1 MTPFADLPQQEQIAK
16 LKGRLKE
23 YSRKVYKKT
32 HTTKNLV
39 RSDTVCMRENSF
51 YVDTV
56 RDFRDRRYT
65 YKDKHKEWKGRQ
77 DKAQTAADIQA
88 CQEMV
93 VLYESLQLAHKCI
106 LNSFYGYV
114 MRKGAR
120 WYSMEMAGIVTY
132 TGAKIIREAREAVEK
147 IGRPLEL
154 DTDGIWCILPSSFPQ
169 NFTFST
175 STNKREFRFSY
186 PIMLL
191 NTKVADK
198 FTNDQYQT
206 LSKTKPKT
214 YDTRSECSI
223 LFEMDGPYKAI
234 VLPASREQDV
244 KLKKRYAVF
253 NKNGSIA
260 ELKGFE
266 IKRRGELKL
275 VKDFQ
280 AQVFAQFLKGAT
292 LEETYASVAA
302 VANHY
307 LDILDAQGSGMED
320 DELIDLITE
329 SANMSRKLSDYQKQ
343 RSCAITTA
351 KRLAEFLG
359 DQMVKEKGLACSFI
373 ISKKPAG
380 MMVTDRAI
388 PVAIFSTDAAIQR
401 RFLAQWLKTSTVF
414 SLRDIVDWDYY
425 RARLANSVQKIITI
439 PAALQKVLNPVPRI
453 PHPDWLTKSLRA
465 AEGQRAIT
473 DLFQRRDPNQATA
486 DQPDQSHADITDME
500 DVAGKPTKASRPIV
514 HSRKRYKDTF
524 GGDFQVNLF
533 HAEIGTRWSH
543 SHRCPTAKDP
553 PKRITKD
560 FLNTRN
566 LCGSTNVRNAK
577 RSEQVCQ
584 PHFTLCCYL

>member
-1 MTPFADLPQQEQIAK
+1 MVSFTDLPHADQVAK
-16 LKGRLKE
+16 IKGRLKE

-56 RDFRDRRYT
+56 RDFRDRRYI
-65 YKDKHKEWKGRQ
+65 YKGEHKTWKNRL
-77 DKAQTAADIQA
+77 DKAQTAAEIQE

-93 VLYESLQLAHKCI
+93 ILYESLQLAHKCI

-120 WYSMEMAGIVTY
+120 WYSMETAGIVTY

-147 IGRPLEL
+147 FGRPLEL
-154 DTDGIWCILPSSFPQ
+154 DTDGIWCIMPSSFPQ
-169 NFTFST
+169 NFTFT
-175 STNKREFRFSY
+175 TTNPKKKDFFFSY

-198 FTNDQYQT
+198 FTNDQYQV
-206 LSKTKPKT
+206 LSKTKAKT
-214 YDTRSECSI
+214 YETRSECSI

-234 VLPASREQDV
+234 VLPAAREQDV

-253 NKNGSIA
+253 NKNGTIA

-280 AQVFAQFLKGAT
+280 AQVFDKFLRGST
-292 LEETYASVAA
+292 LEETYASVAS

-307 LDILDAQGSGMED
+307 LDILDSKGSGMED

-329 SANMSRKLSDYQKQ
+329 SSNMSRKLADYEKQ

-359 DQMVKEKGLACSFI
+359 EQMVKEKGLACAFI

-380 MMVTDRAI
+380 TMVTERAV
-388 PVAIFSTDAAIQR
+388 PVAIFSTEAPVQR
-401 RFLAQWLKTSTVF
+401 RYLSQWLGANAVY

-425 RARLANSVQKIITI
+425 RARLTNSVQKIITI

-453 PHPDWLTKSLRA
+453 PHPEWLTKSLRA

-473 DLFQRRDPNQATA
+473 DHFQKKDPSAAQDTEASV
-486 DQPDQSHADITDME
+486 PDLEDM
-500 DVAGKPTKASRPIV
+500 AGKPAKVARPV
-514 HSRKRYKDTF
+514 AHSRKRYVLMHIHHPPRLLTF
-524 GGDFQVNLF
+524 PQEM
-533 HAEIGTRWSH
+533 A
-543 SHRCPTAKDP
+543 RC
-553 PKRITKD
+553 
-560 FLNTRN
+560 
-566 LCGSTNVRNAK
+566 
-577 RSEQVCQ
+577 
-584 PHFTLCCYL
+584 

>member
-1 MTPFADLPQQEQIAK
+1 MIPFADLPHADQVTKIK
-16 LKGRLKE
+16 TRLKD
-23 YSRKVYKKT
+23 YSKKVYKKT
-32 HTTKNLV
+32 HTTKNMV
-39 RSDTVCMRENSF
+39 RADTVCMRENSF

-56 RDFRDRRYT
+56 RDFRDRRYV
-65 YKDKHKEWKGRQ
+65 YKGEHKTWKNRF
-77 DKAQTAADIQA
+77 DKAQSAADIQE

-120 WYSMEMAGIVTY
+120 WYSMETAGIVTY
-132 TGAKIIREAREAVEK
+132 TGAKIIREARETVEK

-169 NFTFST
+169 NFTFT
-175 STNKREFRFSY
+175 TTNPKASKFHFSY

-191 NTKVADK
+191 NAKVADK
-198 FTNDQYQT
+198 FTNDQYQVQ
-206 LSKTKPKT
+206 SSSNRKE
-214 YDTRSECSI
+214 YEIRDECSI

-253 NKNGSIA
+253 NKNGTIA

-280 AQVFAQFLKGAT
+280 AQVFDKFLKGST

-307 LDILDAQGSGMED
+307 LDILDSMGSAMED
-320 DELIDLITE
+320 DELINLITE
-329 SANMSRKLSDYQKQ
+329 ASNMSRKLDDYEKQ

-359 DQMVKEKGLACSFI
+359 QEMIKEKGLACSYI

-380 MMVTDRAI
+380 TMVTDRAI
-388 PVAIFSTDAAIQR
+388 PVAIFSIEPIKQR
-401 RFLAQWLKTSTVF
+401 YFLAQWLKTNAST
-414 SLRDIVDWDYY
+414 SLALRDIIDWDYY
-425 RARLANSVQKIITI
+425 RSRLASTVQKIITI
-439 PAALQKVLNPVPRI
+439 PAALQKVPNPVPRV
-453 PHPDWLTKSLRA
+453 PHPDWLSKNIRMV
-465 AEGQRAIT
+465 EGQRAIT
-473 DLFQRRDPNQATA
+473 DIFQRRTDK
-486 DQPDQSHADITDME
+486 PDEAAVVDME
-500 DVAGKPTKASRPIV
+500 DVAGATQRVNRPVV
-514 HSRKRYKDTF
+514 HSRKR
-524 GGDFQVNLF
+524 
-533 HAEIGTRWSH
+533 HAQNSH
-543 SHRCPTAKDP
+543 S
-553 PKRITKD
+553 
-560 FLNTRN
+560 FLI
-566 LCGSTNVRNAK
+566 
-577 RSEQVCQ
+577 
-584 PHFTLCCYL
+584 F

>member
-1 MTPFADLPQQEQIAK
+1 MTFQEFSTGPQNRMVSFADLPHADQVTKIK
-16 LKGRLKE
+16 SRLKE

-56 RDFRDRRYT
+56 RDFRDRRYI
-65 YKDKHKEWKGRQ
+65 YKGEHKTWKTRL
-77 DKAQTAADIQA
+77 DRAQTATETQE

-93 VLYESLQLAHKCI
+93 ILYESLQLAHKCI

-120 WYSMEMAGIVTY
+120 WYSMETAGIVTY
-132 TGAKIIREAREAVEK
+132 TGAKIIREARETVEK

-169 NFTFST
+169 NFTFNT
-175 STNKREFRFSY
+175 TNPKKRSFFFSY

-206 LSKTKPKT
+206 LSGPKT
-214 YDTRSECSI
+214 YETKSECSI

-234 VLPASREQDV
+234 VLPAAREQDV

-253 NKNGSIA
+253 NKNGTLA

-280 AQVFAQFLKGAT
+280 AQVFDKFLRGTT
-292 LEETYASVAA
+292 LEETYASVGE

-307 LDILDAQGSGMED
+307 LDILDSKGSGMED

-329 SANMSRKLSDYQKQ
+329 SSNMSRKLSDYEKQ

-359 DQMVKEKGLACSFI
+359 DKMVQEKGLACAFI

-380 MMVTDRAI
+380 TMVTERAV
-388 PVAIFSTDAAIQR
+388 PVKIFSAEPQVQR
-401 RFLAQWLKTSTVF
+401 RLLSQWLGAHAVY

-425 RARLANSVQKIITI
+425 RGRLTNSVQKIITI
-439 PAALQKVLNPVPRI
+439 PAALQKIANPVPRI
-453 PHPDWLTKSLRA
+453 PHPDWLTKSLREA
-465 AEGQRAIT
+465 AGQRAIT
-473 DLFQRRDPNQATA
+473 DHFQRRDPSSTPAA
-486 DQPDQSHADITDME
+486 VVDLEDI
-500 DVAGKPTKASRPIV
+500 AGKPARVARPV
-514 HSRKRYKDTF
+514 AHSLKRC
-524 GGDFQVNLF
+524 VSNLF
-533 HAEIGTRWSH
+533 SYIISLTCFAQRK
-543 SHRCPTAKDP
+543 A
-553 PKRITKD
+553 
-560 FLNTRN
+560 RN
-566 LCGSTNVRNAK
+566 RVTTPS
-577 RSEQVCQ
+577 
-584 PHFTLCCYL
+584 